1 MADQIQIVG
10 QPSAEALNQANEV
23 LFEFETVF
31 PFDVAPDKIVLDR
44 FKISIIKKE
53 LLGSERITT
62 IPLGGS
68 MSVKVNTG
76 PLTSQMVLTD
86 PDQGE
91 VKIENVSTEDAQRFR
106 ELIEGIVV
114 GIRSG
119 VNLLGMS
126 KEELIKQAL
135 NWGAVQV

>member
-10 QPSAEALNQANEV
+10 QPSAETLNQANEV
-23 LFEFETVF
+23 LFEFETMF
-31 PFDVAPDKIVLDR
+31 PFDIAPDKIVLDR

-53 LLGSERITT
+53 LLGNERITT

-76 PLTSQMVLTD
+76 PLTSQMILTD
-86 PDQGE
+86 PEQGE
-91 VKIENVSTEDAQRFR
+91 IKIENVSTEDAQHFR

-114 GIRSG
+114 GIRNG
-119 VNLLGMS
+119 VNFLAMS
-126 KEELIKQAL
+126 KEELIKQVL
-135 NWGAVQV
+135 NWGAIQA